1 MRFLKISKNKDK
13 TPPQVV
19 PSLIDATLARAHK
32 CEGQTEQ
39 FRSFIDSSGHSES
52 GADFFFDRS
61 TEFAKVMSVSRRLA
75 QS

>member
-19 PSLIDATLARAHK
+19 PSLIDATLARAHR

-39 FRSFIDSSGHSES
+39 VWSFIDGSGHPEA

-61 TEFAKVMSVSRRLA
+61 TELAKVMALSRRLA